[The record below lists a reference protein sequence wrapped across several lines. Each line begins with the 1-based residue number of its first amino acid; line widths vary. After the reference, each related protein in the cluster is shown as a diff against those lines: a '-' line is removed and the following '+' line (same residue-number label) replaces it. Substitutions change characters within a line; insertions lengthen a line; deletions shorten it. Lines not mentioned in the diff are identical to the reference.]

1 MRPMQG
7 SRIAFGP
14 FVLDSGAGTLLR
26 NDVPVAVGHRGLKLL
41 AALAGRPGDILA
53 KAELMDAA
61 WPAMAVEEG
70 NLTVQ
75 IAQLRKLLGPA
86 ADGGEWITTVPRVG
100 YSFTGVTEQLGAAK
114 RSPLPLPLPLP
125 GKPSIAV
132 LPFVNVSNDPEQESF
147 ADGLTED
154 LITDLSRNSGLFV
167 IARNSAFA
175 YKGKATDVRE
185 IARDLG
191 VHYLLEGSARRTAGR
206 VRINAQLVDAAS
218 SNHLWAERFDR
229 SLDDIFA
236 VQDEVTGKIVEAL
249 LGRLR
254 AVPPRQRPKS
264 LEAYDL
270 CVRARRLIDDS
281 PQTAREAHLMLMR
294 AVSLDPDYAE
304 AYRWLAMNHW
314 TGWVHWGEPI
324 EPARS
329 IALDLARKAVAIDP
343 DDAGCHWVLAY
354 LLAYDRNFAEADAE
368 FAKAIALDP
377 NEADIWA
384 TLSDLAVLDG
394 RVEEGLEHIR
404 KAFRLNP
411 FPASW
416 YYLTLG
422 QAQYAAGTY
431 EAAVE
436 TLRRDETYRTS
447 SRRFLAASLAQLGR
461 LDEAR
466 AEVDLFLVSNPHY
479 TTGRWAMTEPF
490 RDAATLAHFVDGFR
504 KAGLPE

>member
-1 MRPMQG
+1 MNG
-7 SRIAFGP
+7 SRFVFGP
-14 FVLDSGAGTLLR
+14 FVFDPGAGTLLR
-26 NDVPVAVGHRGLKLL
+26 GDVPVAAGHRGLKLL
-41 AALAGRPGDILA
+41 EALVGRPGEILA

-61 WPAMAVEEG
+61 WPGTAVEEG

-86 ADGGEWITTVPRVG
+86 VDGGDWIATVPRVG
-100 YSFTGVTEQLGAAK
+100 YRFTGAIEKLDGVQQ
-114 RSPLPLPLPLP
+114 RPLPLPD
-125 GKPSIAV
+125 KPSIAV
-132 LPFVNVSNDPEQESF
+132 LPFVAFGADREQESF

-154 LITDLSRNSGLFV
+154 LITDLSRIGGLFV
-167 IARNSAFA
+167 IARNSVFA
-175 YKGKATDVRE
+175 YKGKAMDVRT

-191 VHYLLEGSARRTAGR
+191 VRYLLEGSARRAASS
-206 VRINAQLVDAAS
+206 VRINAQLVDAVS
-218 SNHLWAERFDR
+218 GEHLWAERFDR
-229 SLDDIFA
+229 GLEDIFA
-236 VQDEVTGKIVEAL
+236 VQDAVTARIVEAL

-254 AVPPRQRPKS
+254 APPARNRPRN

-270 CVRARRLIDDS
+270 CVRARKSFDES
-281 PQTAREAHLMLMR
+281 PQMAREAHLMLTR
-294 AVSLDPDYAE
+294 AISLDPDYAE

-314 TGWVHWGEPI
+314 MGWVHWGEPF

-329 IALDLARKAVAIDP
+329 TSLELARKAVAIDP
-343 DDAGCHWVLAY
+343 NDAGCRWVLAN
-354 LLAYDRNFAEADAE
+354 LLAYERDFDQADVE
-368 FAKAIALDP
+368 FAKAIELDP

-384 TLSDLAVLDG
+384 TLSDIDVLAG
-394 RVEEGLEHIR
+394 RVDEGLEHIR

-411 FPASW
+411 FPPSW

-422 QAQYAAGTY
+422 QAQYAARDY

-436 TLRRDETYRTS
+436 TLHRDETYRTS

-466 AEVDLFLVSNPHY
+466 IEVALFLVGNPHFS
-479 TTGRWAMTEPF
+479 TQRWVDTEPF
-490 RDAATLAHFVDGFR
+490 RDEATLGHFVDGFR

>member
-1 MRPMQG
+1 MQG
-7 SRIAFGP
+7 LRFAFGP
-14 FVLDSGAGTLLR
+14 FVLNAEAGTLLR
-26 NDVPVAVGHRGLKLL
+26 QEIPVAVGHRGLLLL
-41 AALAGRPGDILA
+41 AAFARRPNEVLTKSD
-53 KAELMDAA
+53 LMEAA
-61 WPAMAVEEG
+61 WPGAVVEEG

-75 IAQLRKLLGPA
+75 IALLRKLLGPA
-86 ADGGEWITTVPRVG
+86 PDGHEWIATVPRVG
-100 YSFTGVTEQLGAAK
+100 YRFIAEVETIGGLQK
-114 RSPLPLPLPLP
+114 RPLSLP

-132 LPFVNVSNDPEQESF
+132 LPFANVSNEPEQESF

-154 LITDLSRNSGLFV
+154 LITDLSRISGLFV

-175 YKGKATDVRE
+175 YKGKAMDVRG
-185 IARDLG
+185 IAQDLG
-191 VHYLLEGSARRTAGR
+191 VRYLLEGSARRAAGR
-206 VRINAQLVDAAS
+206 VRINAQLVDAVS
-218 SNHLWAERFDR
+218 GDHLWAERFDR
-229 SLDDIFA
+229 SLEDIFA

-254 AVPPRQRPKS
+254 APPPRNRPKN

-270 CVRARRLIDDS
+270 CVRARKLIDDS
-281 PQTAREAHLMLMR
+281 PQTAREAHLMLTR
-294 AVSLDPDYAE
+294 AVSLDPEYAE

-314 TGWVHWGEPI
+314 MGWVHWGEPI
-324 EPARS
+324 EPTRS
-329 IALDLARKAVAIDP
+329 VALKLARKAVALDP
-343 DDAGCHWVLAY
+343 NDAGCRWVLAN
-354 LLAYDRNFAEADAE
+354 LLAYERSFAEADAE
-368 FAKAIALDP
+368 FAKAIELDP
-377 NEADIWA
+377 NEADTWA
-384 TLSDLAVLDG
+384 TLSDISVLAG

-422 QAQYAAGTY
+422 QAQYAAGEY

-466 AEVDLFLVSNPHY
+466 AEVELFLVSNPHF
-479 TTGRWAMTEPF
+479 TIRHWATTEPF
-490 RDAATLAHFVDGFR
+490 RDAATLEHFVDGYR

>member
-1 MRPMQG
+1 MQE
-7 SRIAFGP
+7 SRFAFGP
-14 FVLDSGAGTLLR
+14 FVLDPGAGTLLR
-26 NDVPVAVGHRGLKLL
+26 NDDPVAVGYRGLKLL
-41 AALAGRPGDILA
+41 AALVERPGEILA

-61 WPAMAVEEG
+61 WPGTAVEEG

-86 ADGGEWITTVPRVG
+86 ADGGEWISTVPRVG
-100 YSFTGVTEQLGAAK
+100 YRFIGVIEQLGSATK
-114 RSPLPLPLPLP
+114 PLPLPS
-125 GKPSIAV
+125 KPSIAV
-132 LPFVNVSNDPEQESF
+132 LPFVNFSNDPEQEF
-147 ADGLTED
+147 FVDGLSED
-154 LITDLSRNSGLFV
+154 LITDLSRISGLFV

-175 YKGKATDVRE
+175 YKGKAMDVRE
-185 IARDLG
+185 IARDRG
-191 VHYLLEGSARRTAGR
+191 VRYLLEGSARRAAGR
-206 VRINAQLVDAAS
+206 VRINAQLVDAVS
-218 SNHLWAERFDR
+218 GEHLWAERFDR
-229 SLDDIFA
+229 SLEDIFA

-254 AVPPRQRPKS
+254 APPPRNRPKN

-270 CVRARRLIDDS
+270 CVRARKLIDDS
-281 PQTAREAHLMLMR
+281 PQTAREAHLMLTR
-294 AVSLDPDYAE
+294 AVSLDPEYAE

-324 EPARS
+324 EPNRS
-329 IALDLARKAVAIDP
+329 VALEFARKAVAIDP
-343 DDAGCHWVLAY
+343 NDAGCRWVLAN
-354 LLAYDRNFAEADAE
+354 LLAYERSFAEADAE
-368 FAKAIALDP
+368 FAKAIELDP
-377 NEADIWA
+377 NEADTWA
-384 TLSDLAVLDG
+384 TLSDIAVLAG
-394 RVEEGLEHIR
+394 RVDEGLEHIR

-422 QAQYAAGTY
+422 QAQYAARDY

-466 AEVDLFLVSNPHY
+466 AEVELFLVANRHFSTRH
-479 TTGRWAMTEPF
+479 WAATEPF
-490 RDAATLAHFVDGFR
+490 RDAAALEHFVDGFR

>member
-1 MRPMQG
+1 MRRMQ
-7 SRIAFGP
+7 RFAFGP
-14 FVLDSGAGTLLR
+14 FILDPAAGTLLR
-26 NDVPVAVGHRGLKLL
+26 NDVPVAVGFRALKLL
-41 AALAGRPGDILA
+41 EALVGRSGEILA

-61 WPAMAVEEG
+61 WPGMAVEEG

-75 IAQLRKLLGPA
+75 IALLRKLLGPA
-86 ADGGEWITTVPRVG
+86 ADGAEWISTVPRVG
-100 YSFTGVTEQLGAAK
+100 YRFAGVVEQLGGAK
-114 RSPLPLPLPLP
+114 RKPLPLPD
-125 GKPSIAV
+125 KPSIAV
-132 LPFVNVSNDPEQESF
+132 LPFVNVGNDPEQESF

-154 LITDLSRNSGLFV
+154 LITDLSRSGLFV

-175 YKGKATDVRE
+175 YKGKAMDVRG
-185 IARDLG
+185 IAEDLG
-191 VHYLLEGSARRTAGR
+191 VRYLLEGSARRAAGR
-206 VRINAQLVDAAS
+206 VRINAQLVDAVS
-218 SNHLWAERFDR
+218 GDHLWAERFDR

-254 AVPPRQRPKS
+254 AAPPRNRPRS
-264 LEAYDL
+264 IEAYDL
-270 CVRARRLIDDS
+270 CVRARKLMDDT
-281 PQTAREAHLMLMR
+281 PQMAQEAHLMLTR
-294 AVSLDPDYAE
+294 AVSLDPQYAE

-314 TGWVHWGEPI
+314 MGWVHSGG
-324 EPARS
+324 PAETSRRV
-329 IALDLARKAVAIDP
+329 ALELARKAVAIDAN
-343 DDAGCHWVLAY
+343 DAGSRWVLAY
-354 LLAYDRNFAEADAE
+354 LLAYDHRFAEADAE

-377 NEADIWA
+377 NEADTWA
-384 TLSDLAVLDG
+384 ALSDIAVLAG
-394 RVEEGLEHIR
+394 QVEEGLEHIR

-422 QAQYAAGTY
+422 QAQYAASEY
-431 EAAVE
+431 QAAVE

-466 AEVDLFLVSNPHY
+466 AETELFLVANPHF
-479 TTGRWAMTEPF
+479 TTRHWAATEPF
-490 RDAATLAHFVDGFR
+490 RDAATLEHFVDGYR